1 MEPFREEDV
10 AIFGTCSLHGRI
22 DDNEWNWKHRQ
33 VSGQR
38 QHTECIEK
46 SLHFSWSI
54 HGTKHLKWRE
64 EHHSMKV
71 VVDSDDWRVVQY
83 RRSS

>member
-1 MEPFREEDV
+1 MEQLCKEDV
-10 AIFGTCSLHGRI
+10 AVFGTCSLHGGI
-22 DDNEWNWKHRQ
+22 NDDKQNWKHQQ
-33 VSGQR
+33 VSGQW

-54 HGTKHLKWRE
+54 HGTKHLIWGE
-64 EHHSMKV
+64 EHHSTKV

-83 RRSS
+83 QRSS